1 MLAEGCMVVFVEIY
15 IYFIVIYLLESYHRL
30 YFSVEESY
38 VYYDFIR
45 LYFIIELYFKRFL
58 YDYIYWNIYTAIEF
72 KFIRKLHLLYN
83 VIFQK

>member
-1 MLAEGCMVVFVEIY
+1 MVVFVEIY

-45 LYFIIELYFKRFL
+45 LYLLQSYILRDFCMITFIGTFTQLQNLNLLESYTYYITLYFKNNVF
-58 YDYIYWNIYTAIEF
+58 YI
-72 KFIRKLHLLYN
+72 L
-83 VIFQK
+83 